1 MAVPFPSIGPTN
13 PTTLDL
19 RQARFGP
26 HWQPLP
32 QDLVFKVSEGDDPP
46 SGAGPRAGTLTDG
59 PSAPVTVS
67 AMEGDSDMEISDDDR
82 PLPSSGGSCLQ
93 THPPAHQ
100 EANDFLAS
108 LFLEPE
114 VEGVW
119 HGDGTVDEGATGVG
133 SGTGPLT
140 AGPSLVATIP
150 VVDPPRA
157 ASLGERV
164 GHGGGADIAG
174 DASVQPPIRMD
185 TQGGGSPWSG
195 DGSVEAA
202 GNPPPPVKRSRTQL
216 RNRRWRLKHRPRS
229 THVDGGSIPPL
240 PSGER
245 CPS

>member
-93 THPPAHQ
+93 THPPPHQ
-100 EANDFLAS
+100 EAHDFLS
-108 LFLEPE
+108 GLFLGPE
-114 VEGVW
+114 
-119 HGDGTVDEGATGVG
+119 GDGAWPGARSVDAGEAGVG
-133 SGTGPLT
+133 PSTGTLT
-140 AGPSLVATIP
+140 DGPSAP
-150 VVDPPRA
+150 VT
-157 ASLGERV
+157 
-164 GHGGGADIAG
+164 GGAMEG
-174 DASVQPPIRMD
+174 FRV
-185 TQGGGSPWSG
+185 
-195 DGSVEAA
+195 
-202 GNPPPPVKRSRTQL
+202 
-216 RNRRWRLKHRPRS
+216 
-229 THVDGGSIPPL
+229 
-240 PSGER
+240 
-245 CPS
+245 